1 MSNPASWPTDPDKCH
16 ELLNRLSQQVE
27 DLRTALDQAA
37 KLHDQTVA
45 EHNQAVDELHRQID
59 LLRRYIFGPRRERL
73 IEAPGQGHLFELDQG
88 QGAAVLPE
96 PAVLDD
102 GASRRRRPRPSR
114 KPDYDH
120 LPQIRV
126 EHDVPDAEK
135 VCSHCGE
142 PKARIGE
149 DQARVLEFIPAH
161 FELHVHVLPKYAC
174 SRCRDGVTAPET
186 PPRPSSG
193 CIAGAGLLSGV
204 IVSKFSDHLPLYRLE
219 DISTREGLYLPRST
233 LCDWVGKVADLL
245 RPLYELEKKL
255 VLDGPVLWTDD
266 TSVTVLGGDKGGSHK
281 GHFWVYI
288 GGAALPYDV
297 YDFTKNRQR
306 DGPAQFLVN
315 YAGYLQADAFS
326 GYDGIYTGSA
336 GQIIEVACW
345 AHARRKFFEARSSHP
360 PEASLI
366 LQMIKR
372 LYDVED
378 RARPLDDEARRALR
392 QDEAVPVLERLE
404 LELNRLS
411 IELLPKSALAQAVTY
426 ALNQWRALCRYPED
440 GRLTIDNNVSE
451 RRLRDQAI
459 GRKNWLFLGNDEAG
473 PRAAVLYTIL
483 AGAKRHRLESWA
495 YLRDVILQSSVDP
508 SPEFLKP
515 LLPDRW
521 ALAHPEHV
529 LSHRVE
535 ESREKARR
543 RDDRRA
549 RRRLPS
555 KP

>member
-266 TSVTVLGGDKGGSHK
+266 TSVTVLGATKAAATRGTSGCTL
-281 GHFWVYI
+281 
-288 GGAALPYDV
+288 AALRCPTMSTTSRRIV
-297 YDFTKNRQR
+297 
-306 DGPAQFLVN
+306 
-315 YAGYLQADAFS
+315 
-326 GYDGIYTGSA
+326 SA
-336 GQIIEVACW
+336 TVL
-345 AHARRKFFEARSSHP
+345 RSS
-360 PEASLI
+360 
-366 LQMIKR
+366 
-372 LYDVED
+372 
-378 RARPLDDEARRALR
+378 
-392 QDEAVPVLERLE
+392 
-404 LELNRLS
+404 
-411 IELLPKSALAQAVTY
+411 
-426 ALNQWRALCRYPED
+426 W
-440 GRLTIDNNVSE
+440 
-451 RRLRDQAI
+451 
-459 GRKNWLFLGNDEAG
+459 
-473 PRAAVLYTIL
+473 
-483 AGAKRHRLESWA
+483 
-495 YLRDVILQSSVDP
+495 
-508 SPEFLKP
+508 
-515 LLPDRW
+515 
-521 ALAHPEHV
+521 
-529 LSHRVE
+529 
-535 ESREKARR
+535 
-543 RDDRRA
+543 
-549 RRRLPS
+549 
-555 KP
+555 

>member
-174 SRCRDGVTAPET
+174 SRCRDGVCLASITFPG
-186 PPRPSSG
+186 RRQ
-193 CIAGAGLLSGV
+193 LL
-204 IVSKFSDHLPLYRLE
+204 FP
-219 DISTREGLYLPRST
+219 
-233 LCDWVGKVADLL
+233 
-245 RPLYELEKKL
+245 
-255 VLDGPVLWTDD
+255 
-266 TSVTVLGGDKGGSHK
+266 
-281 GHFWVYI
+281 
-288 GGAALPYDV
+288 
-297 YDFTKNRQR
+297 
-306 DGPAQFLVN
+306 
-315 YAGYLQADAFS
+315 DA
-326 GYDGIYTGSA
+326 
-336 GQIIEVACW
+336 
-345 AHARRKFFEARSSHP
+345 
-360 PEASLI
+360 
-366 LQMIKR
+366 
-372 LYDVED
+372 
-378 RARPLDDEARRALR
+378 
-392 QDEAVPVLERLE
+392 
-404 LELNRLS
+404 
-411 IELLPKSALAQAVTY
+411 
-426 ALNQWRALCRYPED
+426 
-440 GRLTIDNNVSE
+440 
-451 RRLRDQAI
+451 
-459 GRKNWLFLGNDEAG
+459 
-473 PRAAVLYTIL
+473 
-483 AGAKRHRLESWA
+483 
-495 YLRDVILQSSVDP
+495 
-508 SPEFLKP
+508 
-515 LLPDRW
+515 
-521 ALAHPEHV
+521 
-529 LSHRVE
+529 
-535 ESREKARR
+535 
-543 RDDRRA
+543 
-549 RRRLPS
+549 
-555 KP
+555 